1 MSELREIVA
10 KNIYELRT
18 AKKMTQFRLAE
29 VLNYSDKAVSKWERA
44 ESIPDVTVLKQIADY
59 FGVTVDYLLHE
70 EHTASESRV
79 HNITAAVRRNRFIIT
94 MLATS
99 LVWLVAT
106 LLFVI
111 FDLTLKPQVFR
122 IWLLYVYS
130 VPVSMIV
137 LLVFNSMW
145 GKRKINFLIISVLIW
160 STLASIYLSFFV
172 MVPQYYGIWLV
183 FVLGIPAQ
191 AIVFLWSGLR
201 SRV

>member
-79 HNITAAVRRNRFIIT
+79 HNITAAVRRNRIIIT

-122 IWLLYVYS
+122 TWLLYVYS

-183 FVLGIPAQ
+183 FMLGIPAQ